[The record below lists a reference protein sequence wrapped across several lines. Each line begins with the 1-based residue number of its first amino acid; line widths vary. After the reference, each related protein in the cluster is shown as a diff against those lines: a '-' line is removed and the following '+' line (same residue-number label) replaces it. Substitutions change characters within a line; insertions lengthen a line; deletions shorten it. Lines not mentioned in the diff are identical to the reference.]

1 MQHIC
6 QKYGYQYLTAS
17 VHSFATSVVHV
28 QVSLADVFR
37 REKFQNREP
46 AYVMYFETAS
56 GKYTATIHFLGNFN
70 EEVIRGNSC
79 YSLQLV

>member
-1 MQHIC
+1 M
-6 QKYGYQYLTAS
+6 
-17 VHSFATSVVHV
+17 
-28 QVSLADVFR
+28 SLADVFR

-70 EEVIRGNSC
+70 EEAIRGDSC